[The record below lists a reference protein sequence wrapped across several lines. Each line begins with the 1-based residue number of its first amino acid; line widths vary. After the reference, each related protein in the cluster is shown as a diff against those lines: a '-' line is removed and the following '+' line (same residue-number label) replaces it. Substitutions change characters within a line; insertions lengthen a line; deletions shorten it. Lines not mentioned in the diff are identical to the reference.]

1 MVSEVAGKRG
11 LICVG
16 VRWESGI
23 TPGGLQEQSDCGLAI
38 RLAYGAII
46 LVIQKKRTGSN
57 YVKTK
62 TRKEFTDLSFFALHD
77 YLGSQVGGGEPGYV
91 VCEPRRG
98 SCFLTLFIALCI
110 SVL

>member
-46 LVIQKKRTGSN
+46 LVIQKKGPDQ
-57 YVKTK
+57 
-62 TRKEFTDLSFFALHD
+62 TRKEFTDLSFFSLHD